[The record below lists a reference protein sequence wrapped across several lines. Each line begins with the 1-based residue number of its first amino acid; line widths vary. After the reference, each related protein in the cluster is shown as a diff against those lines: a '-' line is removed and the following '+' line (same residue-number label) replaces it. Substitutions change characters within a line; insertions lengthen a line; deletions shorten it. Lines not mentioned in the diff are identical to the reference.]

1 MIKFIYLFVLYFKN
15 KYIINIKLYLNNFK
29 LNNNEINK
37 PLNLTKNNTIILLN
51 KKNKKLNNTKNG
63 YDKRYKSHKIN
74 IEQLNN
80 LYTKFIIYN
89 SLKEN
94 NSINILNLIKNN
106 KYILDLKEGNLF
118 KDWDFEF

>member
-1 MIKFIYLFVLYFKN
+1 MIKFIYLFILYFKN

-29 LNNNEINK
+29 LNNNEINE

-74 IEQLNN
+74 IEQLNKLN
-80 LYTKFIIYN
+80 TDFIIYN